1 MATETLLSDHHSPD
15 KTMEVFEETQ
25 TVKLEDVD
33 PPKEVGGKDEEEK
46 LDADGLAGSETPVN
60 KLEETTGMQTKLPTA
75 VEVEKV
81 DDAPVVDVH
90 VEADSEKLENCALN
104 PESLSAS
111 GMGDGAVETQSGDP
125 EKCIVVEKV
134 ENPSLVDVPAEVD
147 LKVVVNS
154 VLDPESDSAS
164 KPGETPEEH
173 SVDVLKVDD
182 GRIVDI
188 PTETGSKVVENSVLE
203 PEPSS
208 ASEPGGEIFERQL
221 EAPKGDTTEVEKVDV
236 VSVADV
242 LAEAGPKVVDVL
254 KVDDGRIVDIPTE
267 TGSKVVENS
276 VLEPEPSS
284 ASEPGGEIFERQL
297 EAPKGDTTEVEK
309 VDVVSVAD
317 VLAEAGPKVV
327 ENSVLEPEAS
337 PSEPTG
343 VAAERLSEEHPT
355 VVEKVD
361 DATIVDVPCE
371 ASLEVVENSVLEP
384 ESSPSEPIGV
394 AAEKLSEEHPT
405 VVEKVDDAAIVD
417 VPCEASL
424 EVVENSV
431 LEPESSPSEPI
442 GLAAERLSEEHPT
455 VVEKVDD
462 AAIVDVPCKA
472 SLEVVENSVLEP
484 ESSPSEPI
492 GLAAERLSEEHDT
505 VVEKADDATIVDVPC
520 EASLEVVENSV
531 LEPESSPSE
540 PIGVAAERLSEE
552 HPTVVEKVDDATIVD
567 VPCEASLEV
576 VENSVLDPESS
587 SASKPGDEIVERQR
601 EALEEHPVEV
611 EKVDNIPIVDFPA
624 EAGVK
629 TIENSFV
636 DAESSSPSEPGGAT
650 VQRQLEA
657 TNEHSTTE
665 MVETQQQEQ
674 VAGEAIEQ
682 PEEKPSVGTAE
693 PDSSIE
699 AVDKLVEHLEVIPV
713 KESELEVAKVP
724 EAFSE
729 AECKIAESPGLVTTV
744 EGETGERA
752 EVIKGFEGETEEIKP
767 SESLGGEVMTSEGTM
782 ADKCEGN
789 ESLKE
794 ETSLDQEPV
803 AYENSVPTNEEAQVD
818 PKEEEGYSSTFD
830 VIEKAAARATDKEGA
845 GGDVVERLSKDETVV
860 AAMVEEEKEE
870 KIVKIEDSEGTNTKV
885 EESIQTE
892 TAKTYDR
899 NGSNF
904 VAEVA
909 EIDREQVSRDVEEVA
924 EVKKL
929 ENVEEDIPLSVEADK
944 DKDGEGKL
952 SEVDAKETVKTNAD
966 NLESAK
972 TDGEIAKSN
981 PPNLETLKNGD
992 DSKTSAK
999 PPKQDDPVKK
1009 HSNNLISKVKQS
1021 IVKVKKAI
1029 TGKSPSPKALL
1040 PEAKGDEKVK

>member
-1 MATETLLSDHHSPD
+1 
-15 KTMEVFEETQ
+15 MEKVFEETQ

-75 VEVEKV
+75 VEVKKV

-90 VEADSEKLENCALN
+90 VEADSEKIENCALN

-147 LKVVVNS
+147 LKVVENS

-182 GRIVDI
+182 GPIVDI

-208 ASEPGGEIFERQL
+208 ASEPGGENFERQL

-242 LAEAGPKVVDVL
+242 LVEAGPK
-254 KVDDGRIVDIPTE
+254 
-267 TGSKVVENS
+267 
-276 VLEPEPSS
+276 
-284 ASEPGGEIFERQL
+284 
-297 EAPKGDTTEVEK
+297 
-309 VDVVSVAD
+309 
-317 VLAEAGPKVV
+317 
-327 ENSVLEPEAS
+327 
-337 PSEPTG
+337 
-343 VAAERLSEEHPT
+343 
-355 VVEKVD
+355 
-361 DATIVDVPCE
+361 
-371 ASLEVVENSVLEP
+371 VVENSVLEP

-394 AAEKLSEEHPT
+394 AAEK
-405 VVEKVDDAAIVD
+405 
-417 VPCEASL
+417 
-424 EVVENSV
+424 
-431 LEPESSPSEPI
+431 
-442 GLAAERLSEEHPT
+442 
-455 VVEKVDD
+455 
-462 AAIVDVPCKA
+462 
-472 SLEVVENSVLEP
+472 
-484 ESSPSEPI
+484 
-492 GLAAERLSEEHDT
+492 
-505 VVEKADDATIVDVPC
+505 
-520 EASLEVVENSV
+520 
-531 LEPESSPSE
+531 
-540 PIGVAAERLSEE
+540 LSEE

-587 SASKPGDEIVERQR
+587 SASKPGDEMVESQR

-636 DAESSSPSEPGGAT
+636 DAESLSPSEPGGAT

-657 TNEHSTTE
+657 TNEHLTTE

-752 EVIKGFEGETEEIKP
+752 EVIKGVEGETEEIKP

-818 PKEEEGYSSTFD
+818 PKEEEGDSSTFD
-830 VIEKAAARATDKEGA
+830 VIEKAAARATDKEEG

-860 AAMVEEEKEE
+860 AAKVEQQKEE
-870 KIVKIEDSEGTNTKV
+870 KNVKIEDSEGKNTKV

-892 TAKTYDR
+892 TAKTDDR

-909 EIDREQVSRDVEEVA
+909 EIDREQVSRDVEEVAEVKKLENVEEDIPLSVEADKKNVKIEDCEGKNTKVEESIQTETAKTDDRNGSNFVAEVAEIDREQVSRDVEVVA

-999 PPKQDDPVKK
+999 PPKQDDSVKK

>member
-15 KTMEVFEETQ
+15 KTMEKVFEETQ

-75 VEVEKV
+75 VEVKKV

-90 VEADSEKLENCALN
+90 VEADSEKIENCALN

-147 LKVVVNS
+147 LKVVENS

-182 GRIVDI
+182 GPIVDI

-208 ASEPGGEIFERQL
+208 ASEPGGENFERQL

-242 LAEAGPKVVDVL
+242 LV
-254 KVDDGRIVDIPTE
+254 
-267 TGSKVVENS
+267 
-276 VLEPEPSS
+276 
-284 ASEPGGEIFERQL
+284 
-297 EAPKGDTTEVEK
+297 
-309 VDVVSVAD
+309 
-317 VLAEAGPKVV
+317 EAGPKVV
-327 ENSVLEPEAS
+327 ENSVLEPESS
-337 PSEPTG
+337 PSEPIAVAAERLSEEHPTVVEKVDDATIVDVPCEASLEVVENSVPEPESSPSEPIGVAAERLSEEHPTVVEKVDDATIVDVPCEASLEVVENSVLEPESSPSKPIG

-417 VPCEASL
+417 VL
-424 EVVENSV
+424 
-431 LEPESSPSEPI
+431 
-442 GLAAERLSEEHPT
+442 
-455 VVEKVDD
+455 
-462 AAIVDVPCKA
+462 
-472 SLEVVENSVLEP
+472 
-484 ESSPSEPI
+484 
-492 GLAAERLSEEHDT
+492 
-505 VVEKADDATIVDVPC
+505 C

-587 SASKPGDEIVERQR
+587 SASKPGDEMVESQR

-624 EAGVK
+624 EAG
-629 TIENSFV
+629 
-636 DAESSSPSEPGGAT
+636 
-650 VQRQLEA
+650 
-657 TNEHSTTE
+657 
-665 MVETQQQEQ
+665 
-674 VAGEAIEQ
+674 
-682 PEEKPSVGTAE
+682 
-693 PDSSIE
+693 
-699 AVDKLVEHLEVIPV
+699 
-713 KESELEVAKVP
+713 
-724 EAFSE
+724 
-729 AECKIAESPGLVTTV
+729 
-744 EGETGERA
+744 
-752 EVIKGFEGETEEIKP
+752 
-767 SESLGGEVMTSEGTM
+767 
-782 ADKCEGN
+782 
-789 ESLKE
+789 
-794 ETSLDQEPV
+794 
-803 AYENSVPTNEEAQVD
+803 
-818 PKEEEGYSSTFD
+818 
-830 VIEKAAARATDKEGA
+830 AAARATDKEEG

-860 AAMVEEEKEE
+860 AAKVEQQKEE
-870 KIVKIEDSEGTNTKV
+870 KNVKIEDSEGKNTKV

-892 TAKTYDR
+892 TAKTDDR

-909 EIDREQVSRDVEEVA
+909 EIDREQVSRDVEEVAEVKKLENVEEDIPLSVEADKKNVKIEDCEGKNTKVEESIQTETAKTDDRNGSNFVAEVAEIDREQVSRDVEVVA

-999 PPKQDDPVKK
+999 PPKQDDSVKK

>member
-1 MATETLLSDHHSPD
+1 
-15 KTMEVFEETQ
+15 MEKVFEETQ

-75 VEVEKV
+75 VEVKKV

-90 VEADSEKLENCALN
+90 VEADSEKIENCALN

-147 LKVVVNS
+147 LKVVENS

-182 GRIVDI
+182 GPIVDI

-208 ASEPGGEIFERQL
+208 ASEPGGENFERQL

-242 LAEAGPKVVDVL
+242 LV
-254 KVDDGRIVDIPTE
+254 
-267 TGSKVVENS
+267 
-276 VLEPEPSS
+276 
-284 ASEPGGEIFERQL
+284 
-297 EAPKGDTTEVEK
+297 
-309 VDVVSVAD
+309 
-317 VLAEAGPKVV
+317 EAGPKVV
-327 ENSVLEPEAS
+327 ENSVLEPESS
-337 PSEPTG
+337 PSEPIA

-371 ASLEVVENSVLEP
+371 ASLEVVENSVPEP

-417 VPCEASL
+417 VL
-424 EVVENSV
+424 
-431 LEPESSPSEPI
+431 
-442 GLAAERLSEEHPT
+442 
-455 VVEKVDD
+455 
-462 AAIVDVPCKA
+462 
-472 SLEVVENSVLEP
+472 
-484 ESSPSEPI
+484 
-492 GLAAERLSEEHDT
+492 
-505 VVEKADDATIVDVPC
+505 C

-587 SASKPGDEIVERQR
+587 SASKPGDEMVESQR

-636 DAESSSPSEPGGAT
+636 DAESLSPSEPGGAT

-657 TNEHSTTE
+657 TNEHLTTE

-729 AECKIAESPGLVTTV
+729 AECKIAESPGLVNTV

-752 EVIKGFEGETEEIKP
+752 EVIKGVEGETEEIKP

-818 PKEEEGYSSTFD
+818 PKEEEGDSSTFD
-830 VIEKAAARATDKEGA
+830 VIEKAAARATDKEEG

-860 AAMVEEEKEE
+860 AAKVEQQKEE
-870 KIVKIEDSEGTNTKV
+870 KNVKIEDSEGKNTKV

-892 TAKTYDR
+892 TAKTDDR

-909 EIDREQVSRDVEEVA
+909 EIDREQVSRDVEEVAEVKKLENVEEDIPLSVEADKKNVKIEDCEGKNTKVEESIQTETAKTDDRNGSNFVAEVAEIDREQVSRDVEVVA

-999 PPKQDDPVKK
+999 PPKQDDSVKK

>member
-1 MATETLLSDHHSPD
+1 
-15 KTMEVFEETQ
+15 MEKVFEETQ

-75 VEVEKV
+75 VEVKKV

-90 VEADSEKLENCALN
+90 VEADSEKIENCALN

-147 LKVVVNS
+147 LKVVENS

-182 GRIVDI
+182 GPIVDI

-208 ASEPGGEIFERQL
+208 ASEPGGENFERQL

-242 LAEAGPKVVDVL
+242 LV
-254 KVDDGRIVDIPTE
+254 
-267 TGSKVVENS
+267 
-276 VLEPEPSS
+276 
-284 ASEPGGEIFERQL
+284 
-297 EAPKGDTTEVEK
+297 
-309 VDVVSVAD
+309 
-317 VLAEAGPKVV
+317 EAGPKVV
-327 ENSVLEPEAS
+327 ENSVLEPESS
-337 PSEPTG
+337 PSKPIG

-355 VVEKVD
+355 VVEKV
-361 DATIVDVPCE
+361 
-371 ASLEVVENSVLEP
+371 
-384 ESSPSEPIGV
+384 
-394 AAEKLSEEHPT
+394 
-405 VVEKVDDAAIVD
+405 
-417 VPCEASL
+417 
-424 EVVENSV
+424 
-431 LEPESSPSEPI
+431 
-442 GLAAERLSEEHPT
+442 
-455 VVEKVDD
+455 
-462 AAIVDVPCKA
+462 
-472 SLEVVENSVLEP
+472 
-484 ESSPSEPI
+484 
-492 GLAAERLSEEHDT
+492 
-505 VVEKADDATIVDVPC
+505 DDATIVDVPC

-587 SASKPGDEIVERQR
+587 SASKPGDEMVESQR

-636 DAESSSPSEPGGAT
+636 DAESLSPSEPGGAT

-657 TNEHSTTE
+657 TNEHLTTE

-752 EVIKGFEGETEEIKP
+752 EVIKGVEGETEEIKP

-818 PKEEEGYSSTFD
+818 PKEEEGDSSTFD
-830 VIEKAAARATDKEGA
+830 VIEKAAARATDKEEG

-860 AAMVEEEKEE
+860 AAKVEQQKEE
-870 KIVKIEDSEGTNTKV
+870 KNVKIEDSEGKNTKV

-892 TAKTYDR
+892 TAKTDDRNGSNFVAEVAEIDREQVSRDVEVVAEVKKLENVEEDIPLSVEADKKNVKIEDCEGKNTKVEESIQTETAKTDDR

-999 PPKQDDPVKK
+999 PPKQDDSVKK

>member
-1 MATETLLSDHHSPD
+1 
-15 KTMEVFEETQ
+15 MEKVFEETQ

-75 VEVEKV
+75 VEVKKV

-90 VEADSEKLENCALN
+90 VEADSEKIENCALN

-147 LKVVVNS
+147 LKVVENS

-182 GRIVDI
+182 GPIVDI

-208 ASEPGGEIFERQL
+208 ASEPGGENFERQL

-242 LAEAGPKVVDVL
+242 LVEAGPK
-254 KVDDGRIVDIPTE
+254 
-267 TGSKVVENS
+267 
-276 VLEPEPSS
+276 
-284 ASEPGGEIFERQL
+284 
-297 EAPKGDTTEVEK
+297 
-309 VDVVSVAD
+309 
-317 VLAEAGPKVV
+317 
-327 ENSVLEPEAS
+327 
-337 PSEPTG
+337 
-343 VAAERLSEEHPT
+343 
-355 VVEKVD
+355 
-361 DATIVDVPCE
+361 
-371 ASLEVVENSVLEP
+371 VVENSVLEP
-384 ESSPSEPIGV
+384 ESSPSEPI
-394 AAEKLSEEHPT
+394 A
-405 VVEKVDDAAIVD
+405 
-417 VPCEASL
+417 
-424 EVVENSV
+424 
-431 LEPESSPSEPI
+431 
-442 GLAAERLSEEHPT
+442 
-455 VVEKVDD
+455 
-462 AAIVDVPCKA
+462 
-472 SLEVVENSVLEP
+472 
-484 ESSPSEPI
+484 
-492 GLAAERLSEEHDT
+492 
-505 VVEKADDATIVDVPC
+505 
-520 EASLEVVENSV
+520 
-531 LEPESSPSE
+531 
-540 PIGVAAERLSEE
+540 VAAERLSEE

-587 SASKPGDEIVERQR
+587 SASKPGDEMVESQR

-636 DAESSSPSEPGGAT
+636 DAESLSPSEPGGAT

-657 TNEHSTTE
+657 TNEHLTTE

-729 AECKIAESPGLVTTV
+729 AECKIAESPGLVNTV

-752 EVIKGFEGETEEIKP
+752 EVIKGVEGETEEIKP

-818 PKEEEGYSSTFD
+818 PKEEEGDSSTFD
-830 VIEKAAARATDKEGA
+830 VIEKAAARATDKEEG

-860 AAMVEEEKEE
+860 AAKVEQQKEE
-870 KIVKIEDSEGTNTKV
+870 KNVKIEDSEGKNTKV

-892 TAKTYDR
+892 TAKTDDR

-909 EIDREQVSRDVEEVA
+909 EIDREQVSRDVEEVAEVKKLENVEEDIPLSVEADKKNVKIEDCEGKNTKVEESIQTETAKTDDRNGSNFVAEVAEIDREQVSRDVEVVA

-999 PPKQDDPVKK
+999 PPKQDDSVKK

>member
-242 LAEAGPKVVDVL
+242 LAEAGPK
-254 KVDDGRIVDIPTE
+254 
-267 TGSKVVENS
+267 
-276 VLEPEPSS
+276 
-284 ASEPGGEIFERQL
+284 
-297 EAPKGDTTEVEK
+297 
-309 VDVVSVAD
+309 
-317 VLAEAGPKVV
+317 
-327 ENSVLEPEAS
+327 
-337 PSEPTG
+337 
-343 VAAERLSEEHPT
+343 
-355 VVEKVD
+355 
-361 DATIVDVPCE
+361 
-371 ASLEVVENSVLEP
+371 VVENSVLEP

-944 DKDGEGKL
+944 KNVKIEDSEGKNTKVEESIQTETAKTDDRNGSNFVAEVAEIDREQVSRDVEVVAEVKKLENVEEDIPLSVEADKDKDGEGKL

>member
-15 KTMEVFEETQ
+15 KTMEKVFEETQ

-75 VEVEKV
+75 VEVKKV

-90 VEADSEKLENCALN
+90 VEADSEKIENCALN

-147 LKVVVNS
+147 LKVVENS

-182 GRIVDI
+182 GPIVDI

-208 ASEPGGEIFERQL
+208 ASEPGGENFERQL

-242 LAEAGPKVVDVL
+242 LV
-254 KVDDGRIVDIPTE
+254 
-267 TGSKVVENS
+267 
-276 VLEPEPSS
+276 
-284 ASEPGGEIFERQL
+284 
-297 EAPKGDTTEVEK
+297 
-309 VDVVSVAD
+309 
-317 VLAEAGPKVV
+317 EAGPKVV
-327 ENSVLEPEAS
+327 ENSVLEPESS
-337 PSEPTG
+337 PSEPIAVAAERLSEEHPTVVEKVDDATIVDVPCEASLEVVENSVPEPESSPSEPIGVAAERLSEEHPTVVEKVDDATIVDVPCEASLEVVENSVLEPESSPSKPIG

-417 VPCEASL
+417 VL
-424 EVVENSV
+424 
-431 LEPESSPSEPI
+431 
-442 GLAAERLSEEHPT
+442 
-455 VVEKVDD
+455 
-462 AAIVDVPCKA
+462 
-472 SLEVVENSVLEP
+472 
-484 ESSPSEPI
+484 
-492 GLAAERLSEEHDT
+492 
-505 VVEKADDATIVDVPC
+505 C

-587 SASKPGDEIVERQR
+587 SASKPGDEMVESQR

-636 DAESSSPSEPGGAT
+636 DAESLSPSEPGGAT

-657 TNEHSTTE
+657 TNEHLTTE

-729 AECKIAESPGLVTTV
+729 AECKIAESPGLVNTV

-752 EVIKGFEGETEEIKP
+752 EVIKGVEGETEEIKP

-818 PKEEEGYSSTFD
+818 PKEEEGDSSTFD
-830 VIEKAAARATDKEGA
+830 VIEKAAARATDKEEG

-860 AAMVEEEKEE
+860 AAKVEQQKEE
-870 KIVKIEDSEGTNTKV
+870 KNVKIEDSEGKNTKV

-892 TAKTYDR
+892 TAKTDDR

-909 EIDREQVSRDVEEVA
+909 EIDREQVSRDVEVVA

-999 PPKQDDPVKK
+999 PPKQDDSVKK

>member
-1 MATETLLSDHHSPD
+1 
-15 KTMEVFEETQ
+15 MEKVFEETQ

-75 VEVEKV
+75 VEVKKV

-90 VEADSEKLENCALN
+90 VEADSEKIENCALN

-147 LKVVVNS
+147 LKVVENS

-182 GRIVDI
+182 GPIVDI

-208 ASEPGGEIFERQL
+208 ASEPGGENFERQL

-242 LAEAGPKVVDVL
+242 LVEAGPK
-254 KVDDGRIVDIPTE
+254 
-267 TGSKVVENS
+267 
-276 VLEPEPSS
+276 
-284 ASEPGGEIFERQL
+284 
-297 EAPKGDTTEVEK
+297 
-309 VDVVSVAD
+309 
-317 VLAEAGPKVV
+317 
-327 ENSVLEPEAS
+327 
-337 PSEPTG
+337 
-343 VAAERLSEEHPT
+343 
-355 VVEKVD
+355 
-361 DATIVDVPCE
+361 
-371 ASLEVVENSVLEP
+371 
-384 ESSPSEPIGV
+384 
-394 AAEKLSEEHPT
+394 
-405 VVEKVDDAAIVD
+405 
-417 VPCEASL
+417 
-424 EVVENSV
+424 
-431 LEPESSPSEPI
+431 
-442 GLAAERLSEEHPT
+442 
-455 VVEKVDD
+455 
-462 AAIVDVPCKA
+462 
-472 SLEVVENSVLEP
+472 
-484 ESSPSEPI
+484 
-492 GLAAERLSEEHDT
+492 
-505 VVEKADDATIVDVPC
+505 
-520 EASLEVVENSV
+520 VVENSV

-587 SASKPGDEIVERQR
+587 SASKPGDEMVESQR

-636 DAESSSPSEPGGAT
+636 DAESLSPSEPGGAT

-657 TNEHSTTE
+657 TNEHLTTE

-752 EVIKGFEGETEEIKP
+752 EVIKGVEGETEEIKP

-818 PKEEEGYSSTFD
+818 PKEEEGDSSTFD
-830 VIEKAAARATDKEGA
+830 VIEKAAARATDKEEG

-860 AAMVEEEKEE
+860 AAKVEQQKEE
-870 KIVKIEDSEGTNTKV
+870 KNVKIEDSEGKNTKV

-892 TAKTYDR
+892 TAKTDDR

-909 EIDREQVSRDVEEVA
+909 EIDREQVSRDVEEVAEVKKLENVEEDIPLSVEADKKNVKIEDCEGKNTKVEESIQTETAKTDDRNGSNFVAEVAEIDREQVSRDVEVVA

-999 PPKQDDPVKK
+999 PPKQDDSVKK

>member
-15 KTMEVFEETQ
+15 KTMEKVFEETQ

-75 VEVEKV
+75 VEVKKV

-90 VEADSEKLENCALN
+90 VEADSEKIENCALN

-147 LKVVVNS
+147 LKVVENS

-182 GRIVDI
+182 GPIVDI

-208 ASEPGGEIFERQL
+208 ASEPGGENFERQL

-242 LAEAGPKVVDVL
+242 LV
-254 KVDDGRIVDIPTE
+254 
-267 TGSKVVENS
+267 
-276 VLEPEPSS
+276 
-284 ASEPGGEIFERQL
+284 
-297 EAPKGDTTEVEK
+297 
-309 VDVVSVAD
+309 
-317 VLAEAGPKVV
+317 EAGPKVV
-327 ENSVLEPEAS
+327 ENSVLEPESS
-337 PSEPTG
+337 PSEPIAVAAERLSEEHPTVVEKVDDATIVDVPCEASLEVVENSVPEPESSPSEPIGVAAERLSEEHPTVVEKVDDATIVDVPCEASLEVVENSVLEPESSPSKPIG

-417 VPCEASL
+417 VL
-424 EVVENSV
+424 
-431 LEPESSPSEPI
+431 
-442 GLAAERLSEEHPT
+442 
-455 VVEKVDD
+455 
-462 AAIVDVPCKA
+462 
-472 SLEVVENSVLEP
+472 
-484 ESSPSEPI
+484 
-492 GLAAERLSEEHDT
+492 
-505 VVEKADDATIVDVPC
+505 C

-587 SASKPGDEIVERQR
+587 SASKPGDEMVESQR

-636 DAESSSPSEPGGAT
+636 DAESLSPSEPGGAT

-657 TNEHSTTE
+657 TNEHLTTE

-729 AECKIAESPGLVTTV
+729 AECKIAESPGLVNTV

-752 EVIKGFEGETEEIKP
+752 EVIKGVEGETEEIKP

-818 PKEEEGYSSTFD
+818 PKEEEGDSSTFD
-830 VIEKAAARATDKEGA
+830 VIEKAAARATDKEEG

-860 AAMVEEEKEE
+860 AAKVEQQKEE
-870 KIVKIEDSEGTNTKV
+870 KNVKIEDSEGKNTKV

-892 TAKTYDR
+892 TAKTDDR

-999 PPKQDDPVKK
+999 PPKQDDSVKK

>member
-1 MATETLLSDHHSPD
+1 
-15 KTMEVFEETQ
+15 MEKVFEETQ

-75 VEVEKV
+75 VEVKKV

-90 VEADSEKLENCALN
+90 VEADSEKIENCALN

-147 LKVVVNS
+147 LKVVENS

-182 GRIVDI
+182 GPIVDI
-188 PTETGSKVVENSVLE
+188 PTETGSKVVENSILE

-208 ASEPGGEIFERQL
+208 ASEPGGENLERQL

-242 LAEAGPKVVDVL
+242 LVEVGPK
-254 KVDDGRIVDIPTE
+254 
-267 TGSKVVENS
+267 
-276 VLEPEPSS
+276 
-284 ASEPGGEIFERQL
+284 
-297 EAPKGDTTEVEK
+297 
-309 VDVVSVAD
+309 
-317 VLAEAGPKVV
+317 
-327 ENSVLEPEAS
+327 
-337 PSEPTG
+337 
-343 VAAERLSEEHPT
+343 
-355 VVEKVD
+355 
-361 DATIVDVPCE
+361 
-371 ASLEVVENSVLEP
+371 VVENSVLEP

-417 VPCEASL
+417 VL
-424 EVVENSV
+424 
-431 LEPESSPSEPI
+431 
-442 GLAAERLSEEHPT
+442 
-455 VVEKVDD
+455 
-462 AAIVDVPCKA
+462 
-472 SLEVVENSVLEP
+472 
-484 ESSPSEPI
+484 
-492 GLAAERLSEEHDT
+492 
-505 VVEKADDATIVDVPC
+505 C

-587 SASKPGDEIVERQR
+587 SASKPGDEMVESQR

-699 AVDKLVEHLEVIPV
+699 AIDKLVEHLEVIPV

-752 EVIKGFEGETEEIKP
+752 EVIKGVEGETEEIKP

-818 PKEEEGYSSTFD
+818 PKEEEGDSSTFD
-830 VIEKAAARATDKEGA
+830 VIEKAAARATDKEGG

-860 AAMVEEEKEE
+860 AAKVEQQKEE
-870 KIVKIEDSEGTNTKV
+870 KNVKIEDSEGKNTKV

-892 TAKTYDR
+892 TAKTDDR

-929 ENVEEDIPLSVEADK
+929 ENVEEDIPLSVEADKKNVKIEDSEGKNTKVEESIQTETAKTDDRNGSNFVAEVAEIDREQVSRDVEEVAEVKKLENVEEDTPLSVEAEK

-999 PPKQDDPVKK
+999 PPKQDDSVKK

>member
-1 MATETLLSDHHSPD
+1 
-15 KTMEVFEETQ
+15 MEKVFEETQ

-75 VEVEKV
+75 VEVKKV

-90 VEADSEKLENCALN
+90 VEADSEKIENCALN

-147 LKVVVNS
+147 LKVVENS

-182 GRIVDI
+182 GPIVDI
-188 PTETGSKVVENSVLE
+188 PTETGSKVVENSILE

-208 ASEPGGEIFERQL
+208 ASEPGGENLERQL

-242 LAEAGPKVVDVL
+242 L
-254 KVDDGRIVDIPTE
+254 
-267 TGSKVVENS
+267 VE
-276 VLEPEPSS
+276 V
-284 ASEPGGEIFERQL
+284 
-297 EAPKGDTTEVEK
+297 
-309 VDVVSVAD
+309 
-317 VLAEAGPKVV
+317 GPKVV
-327 ENSVLEPEAS
+327 ENSVLEPESS
-337 PSEPTG
+337 PSEPIA

-371 ASLEVVENSVLEP
+371 ASLEVVENSVPEP

-394 AAEKLSEEHPT
+394 AAEK
-405 VVEKVDDAAIVD
+405 
-417 VPCEASL
+417 
-424 EVVENSV
+424 
-431 LEPESSPSEPI
+431 
-442 GLAAERLSEEHPT
+442 
-455 VVEKVDD
+455 
-462 AAIVDVPCKA
+462 
-472 SLEVVENSVLEP
+472 
-484 ESSPSEPI
+484 
-492 GLAAERLSEEHDT
+492 
-505 VVEKADDATIVDVPC
+505 
-520 EASLEVVENSV
+520 
-531 LEPESSPSE
+531 
-540 PIGVAAERLSEE
+540 LSEE

-587 SASKPGDEIVERQR
+587 SASKPGDEMVESQR

-699 AVDKLVEHLEVIPV
+699 AIDKLVEHLEVIPV

-752 EVIKGFEGETEEIKP
+752 EVIKGVEGETEEIKP

-818 PKEEEGYSSTFD
+818 PKEEEGDSSTFD
-830 VIEKAAARATDKEGA
+830 VIEKAAARATDKEGG

-860 AAMVEEEKEE
+860 AAKVEQQKEE
-870 KIVKIEDSEGTNTKV
+870 KNVKIEDSEGKNTKV

-892 TAKTYDR
+892 TAKTDDR

-929 ENVEEDIPLSVEADK
+929 ENVEEDIPLSVEADKKNVKIEDSEGKNTKVEESIQTETAKTDDRNGSNFVAEVAEIDREQVSRDVEVVAEVKKLENVEEDTPLSVEAEK

-999 PPKQDDPVKK
+999 PPKQDDSVKK

>member
-1 MATETLLSDHHSPD
+1 
-15 KTMEVFEETQ
+15 MEKVFEETQ

-75 VEVEKV
+75 VEVKKV

-90 VEADSEKLENCALN
+90 VEADSEKIENCALN

-147 LKVVVNS
+147 LKVVENS

-182 GRIVDI
+182 GPIVDI

-208 ASEPGGEIFERQL
+208 ASEPGGENFERQL

-242 LAEAGPKVVDVL
+242 LV
-254 KVDDGRIVDIPTE
+254 
-267 TGSKVVENS
+267 
-276 VLEPEPSS
+276 
-284 ASEPGGEIFERQL
+284 
-297 EAPKGDTTEVEK
+297 
-309 VDVVSVAD
+309 
-317 VLAEAGPKVV
+317 EAGPKVV
-327 ENSVLEPEAS
+327 ENSVLEPESS
-337 PSEPTG
+337 PSEPIA

-371 ASLEVVENSVLEP
+371 ASLEVVENSVPEP

-394 AAEKLSEEHPT
+394 AAEK
-405 VVEKVDDAAIVD
+405 
-417 VPCEASL
+417 
-424 EVVENSV
+424 
-431 LEPESSPSEPI
+431 
-442 GLAAERLSEEHPT
+442 
-455 VVEKVDD
+455 
-462 AAIVDVPCKA
+462 
-472 SLEVVENSVLEP
+472 
-484 ESSPSEPI
+484 
-492 GLAAERLSEEHDT
+492 
-505 VVEKADDATIVDVPC
+505 
-520 EASLEVVENSV
+520 
-531 LEPESSPSE
+531 
-540 PIGVAAERLSEE
+540 LSEE

-587 SASKPGDEIVERQR
+587 SASKPGDEMVESQR

-636 DAESSSPSEPGGAT
+636 DAESLSPSEPGGAT

-657 TNEHSTTE
+657 TNEHLTTE

-729 AECKIAESPGLVTTV
+729 AECKIAESPGLVNTV

-752 EVIKGFEGETEEIKP
+752 EVIKGVEGETEEIKP

-818 PKEEEGYSSTFD
+818 PKEEEGDSSTFD
-830 VIEKAAARATDKEGA
+830 VIEKAAARATDKEEG

-860 AAMVEEEKEE
+860 AAKVEQQKEE
-870 KIVKIEDSEGTNTKV
+870 KNVKIEDSEGKNTKV

-892 TAKTYDR
+892 TAKTDDR

-909 EIDREQVSRDVEEVA
+909 EIDREQVSRDVEEVAEVKKLENVEEDIPLSVEADKKNVKIEDCEGKNTKVEESIQTETAKTDDRNGSNFVAEVAEIDREQVSRDVEVVA

-999 PPKQDDPVKK
+999 PPKQDDSVKK

>member
-1 MATETLLSDHHSPD
+1 
-15 KTMEVFEETQ
+15 MEKVFEETQ

-75 VEVEKV
+75 VEVKKV

-90 VEADSEKLENCALN
+90 VEADSEKIENCALN

-147 LKVVVNS
+147 LKVVENS

-182 GRIVDI
+182 GPIVDI
-188 PTETGSKVVENSVLE
+188 PTETGSKVVENSILE

-208 ASEPGGEIFERQL
+208 ASEPGGENLERQL

-242 LAEAGPKVVDVL
+242 LVEVGPK
-254 KVDDGRIVDIPTE
+254 
-267 TGSKVVENS
+267 
-276 VLEPEPSS
+276 
-284 ASEPGGEIFERQL
+284 
-297 EAPKGDTTEVEK
+297 
-309 VDVVSVAD
+309 
-317 VLAEAGPKVV
+317 
-327 ENSVLEPEAS
+327 
-337 PSEPTG
+337 
-343 VAAERLSEEHPT
+343 
-355 VVEKVD
+355 
-361 DATIVDVPCE
+361 
-371 ASLEVVENSVLEP
+371 VVENSVLEP

-417 VPCEASL
+417 VL
-424 EVVENSV
+424 
-431 LEPESSPSEPI
+431 
-442 GLAAERLSEEHPT
+442 
-455 VVEKVDD
+455 
-462 AAIVDVPCKA
+462 
-472 SLEVVENSVLEP
+472 
-484 ESSPSEPI
+484 
-492 GLAAERLSEEHDT
+492 
-505 VVEKADDATIVDVPC
+505 C

-587 SASKPGDEIVERQR
+587 SASKPGDEMVESQR

-699 AVDKLVEHLEVIPV
+699 AIDKLVEHLEVIPV

-752 EVIKGFEGETEEIKP
+752 EVIKGVEGETEEIKP

-818 PKEEEGYSSTFD
+818 PKEEEGDSSTFD
-830 VIEKAAARATDKEGA
+830 VIEKAAARATDKEGG

-860 AAMVEEEKEE
+860 AAKVEQQKEE
-870 KIVKIEDSEGTNTKV
+870 KNVKIEDSEGKNTKV

-892 TAKTYDR
+892 TAKTDDR

-909 EIDREQVSRDVEEVA
+909 EIDREQVSRDVEVVA

-929 ENVEEDIPLSVEADK
+929 ENVEEDTPLSVEAEK

-999 PPKQDDPVKK
+999 PPKQDDSVKK

>member
-1 MATETLLSDHHSPD
+1 
-15 KTMEVFEETQ
+15 MEKVFEETQ

-75 VEVEKV
+75 VEVKKV

-90 VEADSEKLENCALN
+90 VEADSEKIENCALN

-147 LKVVVNS
+147 LKVVENS

-182 GRIVDI
+182 GPIVDI
-188 PTETGSKVVENSVLE
+188 PTETGSKVVENSILE

-208 ASEPGGEIFERQL
+208 ASEPGGENLERQL

-242 LAEAGPKVVDVL
+242 LVEAGPK
-254 KVDDGRIVDIPTE
+254 
-267 TGSKVVENS
+267 
-276 VLEPEPSS
+276 
-284 ASEPGGEIFERQL
+284 
-297 EAPKGDTTEVEK
+297 
-309 VDVVSVAD
+309 
-317 VLAEAGPKVV
+317 
-327 ENSVLEPEAS
+327 
-337 PSEPTG
+337 
-343 VAAERLSEEHPT
+343 
-355 VVEKVD
+355 
-361 DATIVDVPCE
+361 
-371 ASLEVVENSVLEP
+371 VVENSVLEP
-384 ESSPSEPIGV
+384 ESSPSEPI
-394 AAEKLSEEHPT
+394 A
-405 VVEKVDDAAIVD
+405 
-417 VPCEASL
+417 
-424 EVVENSV
+424 
-431 LEPESSPSEPI
+431 
-442 GLAAERLSEEHPT
+442 
-455 VVEKVDD
+455 
-462 AAIVDVPCKA
+462 
-472 SLEVVENSVLEP
+472 
-484 ESSPSEPI
+484 
-492 GLAAERLSEEHDT
+492 
-505 VVEKADDATIVDVPC
+505 
-520 EASLEVVENSV
+520 
-531 LEPESSPSE
+531 
-540 PIGVAAERLSEE
+540 VAAERLSEE

-587 SASKPGDEIVERQR
+587 SASKPGDEMVESQR

-699 AVDKLVEHLEVIPV
+699 AIDKLVEHLEVIPV

-752 EVIKGFEGETEEIKP
+752 EVIKGVDGETEEIKP

-818 PKEEEGYSSTFD
+818 PKEEEGDSSTFD
-830 VIEKAAARATDKEGA
+830 VIEKAAARATDKEGG

-860 AAMVEEEKEE
+860 AAKVEQQKEE
-870 KIVKIEDSEGTNTKV
+870 KNVKIEDSEGKNTKV

-892 TAKTYDR
+892 TAKTDDR

-909 EIDREQVSRDVEEVA
+909 EIDREQVSRDVEVVA

-929 ENVEEDIPLSVEADK
+929 ENVEEDTPLSVEAEK

-999 PPKQDDPVKK
+999 PPKQDDSVKK